1 MCHMQVWLIY
11 PKSTCPKTSI
21 FWIKTS
27 KIKGMFV
34 THQREEW
41 IGSGLWGMRARIQ
54 HLKNNYY
61 AYMNGMCAPHLSSG
75 RKQEFDY
82 TCSLVFSRCTSSA
95 TFQNPQPLTQK
106 DKQAHHKTKNLC
118 GPTGDNLGDAPPQ
131 PTSPTKGKI
140 WWVTVLTIISVL
152 QFKWLVLS
160 SFLHITL
167 LFNYAYKIV
176 RFSNSSIQDSKLL
189 TSTLERARLLERTI
203 NEDHLNNKEDRNKW
217 KW

>member
-1 MCHMQVWLIY
+1 MVPKTITPHKRGVQPLLSLLNIKPSRNKTDIQMCHIQAWLLY

-54 HLKNNYY
+54 HLKNNY
-61 AYMNGMCAPHLSSG
+61 AYMNGMCARHLSCG
-75 RKQEFDY
+75 RKQKFDY

-106 DKQAHHKTKNLC
+106 DKASTSQNKKPLRAH
-118 GPTGDNLGDAPPQ
+118 
-131 PTSPTKGKI
+131 
-140 WWVTVLTIISVL
+140 
-152 QFKWLVLS
+152 
-160 SFLHITL
+160 
-167 LFNYAYKIV
+167 
-176 RFSNSSIQDSKLL
+176 
-189 TSTLERARLLERTI
+189 RA
-203 NEDHLNNKEDRNKW
+203 
-217 KW
+217 